1 MTEKSKAELAS
12 NVVNS
17 LRALRMAKG
26 LSQAQ
31 LADGA
36 LVTRQAVCAIEG
48 DQYLPTTAV
57 ALRLASVLG
66 CHVEDM
72 FSLKTTGELVEGDW
86 VWPGTAAPE
95 IQPRTRVKV
104 AKIEDRFVIRPV
116 AALGEILNYT
126 VPADG
131 LVIGRSGSG
140 TRVSKVDRR
149 VRVRLLRERPI
160 IEQEIAVAGCD
171 PAINI
176 ASEYLRKQKDTST
189 VVGWTMGSAAAV
201 EALKRKEVHMAGL
214 HILDAKTGESNL
226 PYLRRHL
233 QGDDFIVVTFAAWEE
248 GFIVQAGNPKR
259 IRGVEDLVRPDVL
272 LVNREEGAGARMLLD
287 QRLSALGIKGA
298 TLKGYGSFVSS
309 HFEVA
314 RHIAEHHADVGI
326 GIRSAAQ
333 IFGLDFIP
341 LQQARYDLVFPKRY
355 LSSHPGLS
363 HLLDAIAS
371 RQFRTEVEALGGYDM
386 TETGKVRNL
395 RAS

>member
-1 MTEKSKAELAS
+1 MSEKSKAEPAS

-26 LSQAQ
+26 LSQGQ

-36 LVTRQAVCAIEG
+36 LVTRQAVCAIEAN
-48 DQYLPTTAV
+48 QYLPTTAV

-66 CHVEDM
+66 CHVEDI
-72 FSLKTTGELVEGDW
+72 FSLKTTGELIDGVW
-86 VWPGTAAPE
+86 VRHGTAVLT

-104 AKIEDRFVIRPV
+104 AKVEDRFIVRPV
-116 AALGEILNYT
+116 AALGEVLNYT

-131 LVIGRSGSG
+131 LVIGRSGNG
-140 TRVSKVDRR
+140 TRSAKVDQP
-149 VRVRLLRERPI
+149 VRVRLLRERQL

-171 PAINI
+171 PAINL
-176 ASEYLRKQKDTST
+176 ASEYLRRHKDAST
-189 VVGWTMGSAAAV
+189 VVGWTMGSAAALD
-201 EALKRKEVHMAGL
+201 ALKRKEVHMAGL

-233 QGDDFIVVTFAAWEE
+233 QGDDYIVVTFAAWEE
-248 GFIVQAGNPKR
+248 GMIVGAGNPKR
-259 IRGVEDLVRPDVL
+259 IRGVEDLARPNVL
-272 LVNREEGAGARMLLD
+272 IVNREEGAGARMLLD
-287 QRLSALGIKGA
+287 QRLSALGIKGSE
-298 TLKGYGSFVSS
+298 LKGYGSFVSS

-314 RHIAEHHADVGI
+314 RHIAEHQADVGI

-355 LSSHPGLS
+355 LSSHPGLT

-386 TETGKVRNL
+386 TETGKVRSL
-395 RAS
+395 RAG

>member
-1 MTEKSKAELAS
+1 MSEKSKAEPAS

-26 LSQAQ
+26 LSQGQ

-36 LVTRQAVCAIEG
+36 LVTRQAVCAIEA

-57 ALRLASVLG
+57 ALRFASVLG
-66 CHVEDM
+66 CHVEDI
-72 FSLKTTGELVEGDW
+72 FSLKTTGELIEGDW
-86 VWPGTAAPE
+86 VWPGTVASA

-104 AKIEDRFVIRPV
+104 AKIEDRFVVRPV

-131 LVIGRSGSG
+131 LIIGRGASGARSAK
-140 TRVSKVDRR
+140 TDRR
-149 VRVRLLRERPI
+149 VRVRLLRERQLV
-160 IEQEIAVAGCD
+160 EREIAVAGCD
-171 PAINI
+171 PAINL
-176 ASEYLRKQKDTST
+176 ASEYLHRHKDTST
-189 VVGWTMGSAAAV
+189 IVGWTMGSAAALD
-201 EALKRKEVHMAGL
+201 ALKRKEVHMAGL
-214 HILDAKTGESNL
+214 HILDVKTGESNL

-233 QGDDFIVVTFAAWEE
+233 QGDDYIVVTFAAWEE
-248 GFIVQAGNPKR
+248 GLIVQAGNPKR
-259 IRGVEDLVRPDVL
+259 IRGVDDLARPDVL

-287 QRLSALGIKGA
+287 QRLLALGIKGPA
-298 TLKGYGSFVSS
+298 LKGYGSFVHS

-314 RHIAEHHADVGI
+314 RHIAEGQADIGI
-326 GIRSAAQ
+326 GVRSAAQ
-333 IFGLDFIP
+333 IFGLDFLP
-341 LQQARYDLVFPKRY
+341 LQQARYDLVLPKRY
-355 LSSHPGLS
+355 LASHPGLS

-395 RAS
+395 RAG

>member
-1 MTEKSKAELAS
+1 MSEKSKAEPPS

-17 LRALRMAKG
+17 LRTLRMAKG
-26 LSQAQ
+26 LSQGQ

-36 LVTRQAVCAIEG
+36 LVTRQAVCAIEA

-57 ALRLASVLG
+57 ALRFANVLG
-66 CHVEDM
+66 CHVEDI
-72 FSLKTTGELVEGDW
+72 FSLKTTGDLIEGDW
-86 VWPGTAAPE
+86 VWPGTAVSE

-104 AKIEDRFVIRPV
+104 AKVENRFVIRPV

-131 LVIGRSGSG
+131 LIIGKARSGARAAKS
-140 TRVSKVDRR
+140 DRR
-149 VRVRLLRERPI
+149 VRVRLLRERQI
-160 IEQEIAVAGCD
+160 VEREIAVAGCD
-171 PAINI
+171 PAINL
-176 ASEYLRKQKDTST
+176 ASEYLHRHKDTST
-189 VVGWTMGSAAAV
+189 VVGWSMGSAAALD
-201 EALKRKEVHMAGL
+201 ALKRKEVHMAGL

-233 QGDDFIVVTFAAWEE
+233 QGDDYIVVTFAAWEE
-248 GFIVQAGNPKR
+248 GLIVRAGNPKQ
-259 IRGVEDLVRPDVL
+259 IRGVDDLVRSDVL

-287 QRLSALGIKGA
+287 QRLAALGIKGT

-314 RHIAEHHADVGI
+314 RHVSEGQADTGI
-326 GIRSAAQ
+326 GVRSAAH

-341 LQQARYDLVFPKRY
+341 LQQARYDLVLPQRY
-355 LSSHPGLS
+355 LAGHPGLS

-386 TETGKVRNL
+386 TETGKVRKL
-395 RAS
+395 RVG

>member
-1 MTEKSKAELAS
+1 MSEKSKAEPPS

-26 LSQAQ
+26 LSQGQ

-36 LVTRQAVCAIEG
+36 LVTRQAVCAIEA

-57 ALRLASVLG
+57 ALRFANVLG
-66 CHVEDM
+66 CHVEDI
-72 FSLKTTGELVEGDW
+72 FSLKTTGELIEGDW
-86 VWPGTAAPE
+86 VWPATE
-95 IQPRTRVKV
+95 VSQVQPRTRVKI
-104 AKIEDRFVIRPV
+104 AKIENRFVVRPV

-131 LVIGRSGSG
+131 LIIGKAGAGAAKS
-140 TRVSKVDRR
+140 DRR
-149 VRVRLLRERPI
+149 VRVRLLRERQLV
-160 IEQEIAVAGCD
+160 EREIAVAGCD
-171 PAINI
+171 PAINL
-176 ASEYLRKQKDTST
+176 ASEYLHRHKDTST
-189 VVGWTMGSAAAV
+189 VVGWSMGSAAALD
-201 EALKRKEVHMAGL
+201 ALKRKEVHMAGL

-233 QGDDFIVVTFAAWEE
+233 QGDDYIVVTFAAWEE
-248 GFIVQAGNPKR
+248 GLIVRAGNPKR
-259 IRGVEDLVRPDVL
+259 IRTIDDLARSEVR

-287 QRLSALGIKGA
+287 QRLAASGINSV
-298 TLKGYGSFVSS
+298 TLKGYGSLVSS

-314 RHIAEHHADVGI
+314 RHVSEGQADTGVGV
-326 GIRSAAQ
+326 RSAAQ

-341 LQQARYDLVFPKRY
+341 LQQARYDLVLPKRY
-355 LSSHPGLS
+355 LANHPGLS

-386 TETGKVRNL
+386 TETGKVRHL
-395 RAS
+395 RAG

>member
-1 MTEKSKAELAS
+1 MSEKSKAEPAS

-26 LSQAQ
+26 LSQGQ

-36 LVTRQAVCAIEG
+36 LVTRQAVCAIEA

-57 ALRLASVLG
+57 ALRFANVLG
-66 CHVEDM
+66 CHVEDI
-72 FSLKTTGELVEGDW
+72 FSLKTTGELIEGEG
-86 VWPGTAAPE
+86 VRHGTAVLV

-104 AKIEDRFVIRPV
+104 AKVEDRFIVRPV
-116 AALGEILNYT
+116 AALGEVLNYT

-131 LVIGRSGSG
+131 LVIGKTVSSARSVKS
-140 TRVSKVDRR
+140 DHR
-149 VRVRLLRERPI
+149 VRVRLLRERQI

-171 PAINI
+171 PAINL
-176 ASEYLRKQKDTST
+176 ASEYLRRHKDTST
-189 VVGWTMGSAAAV
+189 VVGWTMGSAAAL

-233 QGDDFIVVTFAAWEE
+233 QGDDYIVVTFAAWEE
-248 GFIVQAGNPKR
+248 GLILGTGNPKR
-259 IRGVEDLVRPDVL
+259 IRSVEDILRPDVL

-287 QRLSALGIKGA
+287 QRLAALGIKSA
-298 TLKGYGSFVSS
+298 ALKGYASVVSS

-314 RHIAEHHADVGI
+314 RHIAEHHAHVGI

-341 LQQARYDLVFPKRY
+341 LQQARYDLVLPKSY
-355 LSSHPGLS
+355 LSIHPGLS

-386 TETGKVRNL
+386 TETGKIRNL
-395 RAS
+395 RAG

>member
-1 MTEKSKAELAS
+1 MSEKSKAEPAS

-26 LSQAQ
+26 LSQGQ

-36 LVTRQAVCAIEG
+36 LVTRQAVCAIEAN
-48 DQYLPTTAV
+48 QYLPTTAV

-66 CHVEDM
+66 CHVEDI
-72 FSLKTTGELVEGDW
+72 FSLKTTGELIDGDW
-86 VWPGTAAPE
+86 VRHGTAVLT

-104 AKIEDRFVIRPV
+104 AKVEDRFIVRPV
-116 AALGEILNYT
+116 AALGEVLNYT

-140 TRVSKVDRR
+140 ARSSRVDQR
-149 VRVRLLRERPI
+149 VRVRLLRERQL

-171 PAINI
+171 PAINL
-176 ASEYLRKQKDTST
+176 ASEYLRRHKDAST
-189 VVGWTMGSAAAV
+189 VVGWTMGSAAALD
-201 EALKRKEVHMAGL
+201 ALKRKEVHMAGL

-233 QGDDFIVVTFAAWEE
+233 QGDDYIVVTFAAWEE
-248 GFIVQAGNPKR
+248 GLIVGTGNPKR
-259 IRGVEDLVRPDVL
+259 IRGVDDLARPGVL
-272 LVNREEGAGARMLLD
+272 MVNREEGAGARMLLD
-287 QRLSALGIKGA
+287 QRLSALGIKGPE
-298 TLKGYGSFVSS
+298 LKGYGSFVSS

-314 RHIAEHHADVGI
+314 RHIAERQADVGV

-355 LSSHPGLS
+355 LSSHPGLT

-386 TETGKVRNL
+386 TETGKVRSL
-395 RAS
+395 RAG

>member
-1 MTEKSKAELAS
+1 MSEKSKAEPAS

-26 LSQAQ
+26 LSQGQ

-36 LVTRQAVCAIEG
+36 LVTRQAVCAIEA

-57 ALRLASVLG
+57 ALRFASVLG
-66 CHVEDM
+66 CRVEDI
-72 FSLKTTGELVEGDW
+72 FRLKTTGELIEGDW
-86 VWPGTAAPE
+86 VWPGTVASA

-104 AKIEDRFVIRPV
+104 AKIEDRFVVRPV

-131 LVIGRSGSG
+131 LIIGRGASG
-140 TRVSKVDRR
+140 TRSFKADRR
-149 VRVRLLRERPI
+149 VRVRLLRERQV

-176 ASEYLRKQKDTST
+176 ASEYLRRQKDTST
-189 VVGWTMGSAAAV
+189 VVGWPMGSAAAL

-248 GFIVQAGNPKR
+248 GLIVQASNPKHIR
-259 IRGVEDLVRPDVL
+259 IVDDLVRPDVL

-287 QRLSALGIKGA
+287 QRLLALGIKGTA
-298 TLKGYGSFVSS
+298 LKGYGSFVGS

-333 IFGLDFIP
+333 IFGLEFIP
-341 LQQARYDLVFPKRY
+341 LQQARYDLVLPKRY
-355 LSSHPGLS
+355 LASHQGLS

-386 TETGKVRNL
+386 TETGKMRSL
-395 RAS
+395 RVG

>member
-1 MTEKSKAELAS
+1 MGEKSKAEPAS

-26 LSQAQ
+26 LSQGQ

-36 LVTRQAVCAIEG
+36 LVTRQAVCAIEA

-57 ALRLASVLG
+57 ALRFASVLG
-66 CHVEDM
+66 CHVEDI
-72 FSLKTTGELVEGDW
+72 FSLKTTGELIEGEW
-86 VWPGTAAPE
+86 VRHGTAVLT
-95 IQPRTRVKV
+95 IQPRMRVKV
-104 AKIEDRFVIRPV
+104 AKVEDRFIVRPV
-116 AALGEILNYT
+116 AALGEVLNYT

-131 LVIGRSGSG
+131 LVIGNAGSSARSA
-140 TRVSKVDRR
+140 KPDHR
-149 VRVRLLRERPI
+149 VRVRLLRERQI

-171 PAINI
+171 PAINL
-176 ASEYLRKQKDTST
+176 ASEYLRRHKDTST
-189 VVGWTMGSAAAV
+189 VVGWTMGSAAALD
-201 EALKRKEVHMAGL
+201 ALKRKEVHMAGL

-233 QGDDFIVVTFAAWEE
+233 QGDDYIVVTFAAWEE
-248 GFIVQAGNPKR
+248 GLIVGTGNPKR
-259 IRGVEDLVRPDVL
+259 IRSVEDIVRPDVL

-287 QRLSALGIKGA
+287 QRLSALGIKSTA
-298 TLKGYGSFVSS
+298 LKGHASVVSS

-314 RHIAEHHADVGI
+314 RHIAEHQADVGI

-341 LQQARYDLVFPKRY
+341 LQQARYDLVLPKNY
-355 LSSHPGLS
+355 LSIHPGLS
-363 HLLDAIAS
+363 QLLDAIAS

-386 TETGKVRNL
+386 TETGKIRNL
-395 RAS
+395 RAG

>member
-1 MTEKSKAELAS
+1 MSEKSKAEPAS

-26 LSQAQ
+26 LSQGQ

-36 LVTRQAVCAIEG
+36 LVTRQAICAIEA

-57 ALRLASVLG
+57 ALRFASVLG
-66 CHVEDM
+66 CRVEDI
-72 FSLKTTGELVEGDW
+72 FSLKTTGELIEGDW
-86 VWPGTAAPE
+86 VWPGAVASAV
-95 IQPRTRVKV
+95 QPRMRVKV
-104 AKIEDRFVIRPV
+104 AKVEDRFVVRPV

-131 LVIGRSGSG
+131 LVIGRGGSG
-140 TRVSKVDRR
+140 TRTSKADRR

-176 ASEYLRKQKDTST
+176 ASEYLRRQKDTST
-189 VVGWTMGSAAAV
+189 VVGWTMGSAAAL

-233 QGDDFIVVTFAAWEE
+233 QGDDYIVVTFAAWEE
-248 GFIVQAGNPKR
+248 GFIVRAGNPKR
-259 IRGVEDLVRPDVL
+259 IRIVDDLVRPDVL

-287 QRLSALGIKGA
+287 QRLQALGIKGTA
-298 TLKGYGSFVSS
+298 LKGYGSFVSS

-341 LQQARYDLVFPKRY
+341 LQQARYDLVLPKRY
-355 LSSHPGLS
+355 LASHPGLS

-386 TETGKVRNL
+386 TETGKMRNL
-395 RAS
+395 RAG

>member
-1 MTEKSKAELAS
+1 MSEKSKAEPAS

-17 LRALRMAKG
+17 LRARRMAKG
-26 LSQAQ
+26 LSQGQ

-36 LVTRQAVCAIEG
+36 LITRQAVCAIEA

-57 ALRLASVLG
+57 ALRLASILG
-66 CHVEDM
+66 CHVEDI
-72 FSLKTTGELVEGDW
+72 FSLKTTGDLIEGDW
-86 VWPGTAAPE
+86 VWPGTASSAV
-95 IQPRTRVKV
+95 QPRTRVKV
-104 AKIEDRFVIRPV
+104 AKVEDRFVVRPV

-131 LVIGRSGSG
+131 LIMGKSASG
-140 TRVSKVDRR
+140 TRFSTADRR

-176 ASEYLRKQKDTST
+176 ASEYLRRQKDTST
-189 VVGWTMGSAAAV
+189 VVGWSMGSAAAL
-201 EALKRKEVHMAGL
+201 EALKRKEVHMAGV

-226 PYLRRHL
+226 PFLRRHL
-233 QGDDFIVVTFAAWEE
+233 QVDDYIVVTFAAWEE
-248 GFIVQAGNPKR
+248 GLIVRGGNPKR
-259 IRGVEDLVRPDVL
+259 IRGVDDLVRPDVV

-287 QRLSALGIKGA
+287 QRLLTLGIKG
-298 TLKGYGSFVSS
+298 TGLKGYGSFVSS

-326 GIRSAAQ
+326 GIRSATQ
-333 IFGLDFIP
+333 IFGLEFIP
-341 LQQARYDLVFPKRY
+341 LQQARYDLVLPKRY
-355 LSSHPGLS
+355 LAGHPGLS

-386 TETGKVRNL
+386 TETGKTRSL
-395 RAS
+395 RAG

>member
-1 MTEKSKAELAS
+1 MGEKSKAEPAS

-26 LSQAQ
+26 LSQGQ

-36 LVTRQAVCAIEG
+36 LVTRQAVCAIEAN
-48 DQYLPTTAV
+48 QYLPTTAV

-66 CHVEDM
+66 CHVEDI
-72 FSLKTTGELVEGDW
+72 FSLKTTGELIEGDW
-86 VWPGTAAPE
+86 VRHGTAVLT
-95 IQPRTRVKV
+95 IQPRSRVKV
-104 AKIEDRFVIRPV
+104 AKVEDRFIVRPV
-116 AALGEILNYT
+116 AALGEVLNYT

-131 LVIGRSGSG
+131 LVIGRSGGG
-140 TRVSKVDRR
+140 TRSSKIDQR
-149 VRVRLLRERPI
+149 VRVRLLRERQL

-171 PAINI
+171 PAINL
-176 ASEYLRKQKDTST
+176 ASEYLRRHKDAST
-189 VVGWTMGSAAAV
+189 VVGWTMGSAAALD
-201 EALKRKEVHMAGL
+201 ALKRKEVHMAGL

-233 QGDDFIVVTFAAWEE
+233 QGDDYIVVTFAAWEE
-248 GFIVQAGNPKR
+248 GLIVGAGNPKR
-259 IRGVEDLVRPDVL
+259 IRTVDDLARPDVL

-287 QRLSALGIKGA
+287 QRLSALGIKGSA
-298 TLKGYGSFVSS
+298 LKGYNSFVSS

-314 RHIAEHHADVGI
+314 RHIAERQADVGI

-355 LSSHPGLS
+355 LAGHPGLS

-395 RAS
+395 RAG

>member
-1 MTEKSKAELAS
+1 MGEKSKAEPAS

-26 LSQAQ
+26 LSQGQ

-36 LVTRQAVCAIEG
+36 LITRQAVCAIEA

-66 CHVEDM
+66 CHVEDI
-72 FSLKTTGELVEGDW
+72 FSLKTTGELIEGDW
-86 VWPGTAAPE
+86 VWPATEVSE

-104 AKIEDRFVIRPV
+104 ARIENRFVVRPV

-131 LVIGRSGSG
+131 LIIGKAGSG
-140 TRVSKVDRR
+140 TRGVKPDRR
-149 VRVRLLRERPI
+149 VHVRLLRERQI
-160 IEQEIAVAGCD
+160 VEREIAVAGCD
-171 PAINI
+171 PAINL
-176 ASEYLRKQKDTST
+176 ASEYLHRHKDTST
-189 VVGWTMGSAAAV
+189 VVGWSMGSAAALD
-201 EALKRKEVHMAGL
+201 ALKRKEVHMAGL

-233 QGDDFIVVTFAAWEE
+233 QGDDYIVVTFAAWEE
-248 GFIVQAGNPKR
+248 GLIIRAGNPKR
-259 IRGVEDLVRPDVL
+259 IRGVEDLVRSDVL

-287 QRLSALGIKGA
+287 QRLGASGIKA
-298 TLKGYGSFVSS
+298 TSLKGYGSFVSS

-314 RHIAEHHADVGI
+314 RHVSEGQADTGVGV
-326 GIRSAAQ
+326 RSAAQ

-341 LQQARYDLVFPKRY
+341 LQQVRYDLVLPKRY
-355 LSSHPGLS
+355 LASHPGLS

-386 TETGKVRNL
+386 TETGKVRSL
-395 RAS
+395 RAG

>member
-1 MTEKSKAELAS
+1 MSEKSKAEPAS

-26 LSQAQ
+26 LSQGQ

-36 LVTRQAVCAIEG
+36 LVTRQAVCAIEA

-57 ALRLASVLG
+57 ALRFASVLG
-66 CHVEDM
+66 CHVEDI
-72 FSLKTTGELVEGDW
+72 FSLKTTGELIEGDW
-86 VWPGTAAPE
+86 VWSATE
-95 IQPRTRVKV
+95 VSEVQPRTRVKV
-104 AKIEDRFVIRPV
+104 AKIENRFVVRPV

-131 LVIGRSGSG
+131 LIIGKAGSG
-140 TRVSKVDRR
+140 ARAAKSDRR
-149 VRVRLLRERPI
+149 VRVRLLRERQLV
-160 IEQEIAVAGCD
+160 EREIAVAGCD
-171 PAINI
+171 PAINL
-176 ASEYLRKQKDTST
+176 ASEYLHRHKDTST
-189 VVGWTMGSAAAV
+189 VVGWSMGSAAALD
-201 EALKRKEVHMAGL
+201 ALKRKEVHIAGL

-233 QGDDFIVVTFAAWEE
+233 QGDDYIVVTFAAWEE
-248 GFIVQAGNPKR
+248 GLIVRAGNPKR
-259 IRGVEDLVRPDVL
+259 IRTIDDLARSEVR

-287 QRLSALGIKGA
+287 QRLATSGIKAG
-298 TLKGYGSFVSS
+298 TVKGYGSFVSS

-314 RHIAEHHADVGI
+314 RHVSEGQADTGI
-326 GIRSAAQ
+326 GVRSAAQ

-341 LQQARYDLVFPKRY
+341 LQQARYDLVLPKRY
-355 LSSHPGLS
+355 LASHPGLS

-395 RAS
+395 RAG